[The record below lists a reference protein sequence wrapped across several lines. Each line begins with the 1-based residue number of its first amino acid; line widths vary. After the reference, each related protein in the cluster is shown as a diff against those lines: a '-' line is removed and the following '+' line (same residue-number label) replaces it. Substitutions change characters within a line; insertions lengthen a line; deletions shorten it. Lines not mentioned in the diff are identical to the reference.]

1 LEEDKA
7 KKRTILHQQMPVDE
21 NGQPALNKEQI
32 NVLHDYI
39 EFVMPDDCI
48 LVTTPENVSVRGRG
62 YNVIPIHD
70 KKYSCDELS
79 DIVNLYN
86 GQQALRKGLKIGVAI
101 KGRNLAESF
110 LHEEFNKPDKSRRGK
125 NSIVFN
131 YKNGDTVEWIKPVE
145 SNRGKRLD
153 ILYIEKSIDE
163 EIISHI
169 LLPMVG
175 EGTVKYFDYIGK
187 IAEEA
192 IKRFE
197 EYFGENSAQEILSD
211 LDEKNPVHT
220 ILDEFK
226 KNYPGAP
233 MKENGIPR
241 GICPRDLG
249 YKDYWMTCEDEEEC
263 VGCWSRPAKNKNK

>member
-1 LEEDKA
+1 MEEDKA
-7 KKRTILHQQMPVDE
+7 KKRTILHQQIPVDE
-21 NGQPALNKEQI
+21 NGQPTLNKEQI

-62 YNVIPIHD
+62 YNVVPIHD

-131 YKNGDTVEWIKPVE
+131 YKNGDTVEWIKPAE

-175 EGTVKYFDYIGK
+175 EETVKYFDYKGDK
-187 IAEEA
+187 
-192 IKRFE
+192 
-197 EYFGENSAQEILSD
+197 
-211 LDEKNPVHT
+211 
-220 ILDEFK
+220 
-226 KNYPGAP
+226 
-233 MKENGIPR
+233 
-241 GICPRDLG
+241 
-249 YKDYWMTCEDEEEC
+249 
-263 VGCWSRPAKNKNK
+263 